1 MFWLAVR
8 ADGIACDGVA
18 VGVGCGEAPPGDE
31 DPDGEDGEDGEDGL
45 APAAPEPV
53 DVAPGL
59 GDAVD
64 DAVAAEPA
72 AELNSDLLAGTS
84 CWKDRKIAPSWGWVH
99 STLAV
104 SVGTTSE
111 RG

>member
-8 ADGIACDGVA
+8 ADGMALEGVA
-18 VGVGCGEAPPGDE
+18 VGVGCGETPADGDDDE
-31 DPDGEDGEDGEDGL
+31 L
-45 APAAPEPV
+45 APAAPEAPEDPEELE

-72 AELNSDLLAGTS
+72 AGLNSDLLAGTS
-84 CWKDRKIAPSWGWVH
+84 CWKERKIAPSCGSVH
-99 STLAV
+99 RTLAV
-104 SVGTTSE
+104 SVGTTSD